1 MNTAQKPSL
10 LHCSFTSKTTMQQ
23 APLNDA
29 TANATTTQQPTSK
42 PASLLDLARNKLRN
56 NHATSSEK
64 TVQQAHSNKGED
76 VAQIYDPQAE
86 RHQRVAE
93 MLSDNKIAVLVED
106 ATTDPVVVTVGI
118 RGLAT
123 FELHIPLSR
132 YDGIALLEVIDE
144 YASEIDLN
152 NSGEANPLPNAIEL
166 NQGPHSKP
174 QRKVA

>member
-1 MNTAQKPSL
+1 MNTSTEKSL
-10 LHCSFTSKTTMQQ
+10 LRGSFTSNATAQQ
-23 APLNDA
+23 PPQNDA
-29 TANATTTQQPTSK
+29 TSYATTTQQPPHK

-64 TVQQAHSNKGED
+64 DAQQAHSNDDEE
-76 VAQIYDPQAE
+76 VAQSCA

-106 ATTDPVVVTVGI
+106 ATTDPVIVTVGI

-123 FELHIPLSR
+123 FELHIPLAR
-132 YDGIALLEVIDE
+132 YDGVALLQVVDE
-144 YASEIDLN
+144 YASETDSN